1 MSAVLLM
8 LLRVALAVTLY
19 AFLGWVL
26 FTIWRDLKNQV
37 GQLAVSQVMPV
48 RLSFETEEGLQELH
62 LSIPE
67 ITLGRDPGNDCLL
80 NDKTVS
86 NRHARLSF
94 HHQQWWLED
103 LGSTNGTFLNQEAIT
118 SPMIVTS
125 GDQITCGKINVAIQ
139 VESPTN
145 PLQIPRS

>member
-1 MSAVLLM
+1 MSAIFLLI
-8 LLRVALAVTLY
+8 LRVALAITLY

-26 FTIWRDLKNQV
+26 VTIWRDLKKQA
-37 GQLAVSQVMPV
+37 GQMAVSQVVPV
-48 RLSFETEEGLQELH
+48 RLSVETEEGMKEIH
-62 LSIPE
+62 LSTPE
-67 ITLGRDPGNDCLL
+67 ITLGRDPGSDCPL

-118 SPMIVTS
+118 SPMVVTS
-125 GDQITCGKINVAIQ
+125 GDQITCGKINLTIII
-139 VESPTN
+139 ENLTT
-145 PLQIPRS
+145 PLQTPRS

>member
-1 MSAVLLM
+1 MSAIFLLI
-8 LLRVALAVTLY
+8 LRVALAIMLY

-26 FTIWRDLKNQV
+26 VTIWRDLKKQA
-37 GQLAVSQVMPV
+37 GQMAVSQVVPV
-48 RLSFETEEGLQELH
+48 RLSVETEEGLKEIH
-62 LSIPE
+62 LSTPE
-67 ITLGRDPGNDCLL
+67 ITLGRDPGSDCPL

-118 SPMIVTS
+118 SPMVVTS
-125 GDQITCGKINVAIQ
+125 GDQITCGKISLTIILENL
-139 VESPTN
+139 TN
-145 PLQIPRS
+145 PLQTPRS

>member
-1 MSAVLLM
+1 MSAILL
-8 LLRVALAVTLY
+8 LILRAALAVSLY

-26 FTIWRDLKNQV
+26 ITIWRDLKKQA
-37 GQLAVSQVMPV
+37 GQMAVSQVMPV
-48 RLSFETEEGLQELH
+48 HLSFETDEGQRELQ
-62 LSIPE
+62 LSTPE
-67 ITLGRDPGNDCLL
+67 ITLGRDPGSDCLL

-103 LGSTNGTFLNQEAIT
+103 LGSTNGTFLNQEAIS

-125 GDQITCGKINVAIQ
+125 GDQITCGKINVTINI
-139 VESPTN
+139 ENPSN
-145 PLQIPRS
+145 PLQTPRN